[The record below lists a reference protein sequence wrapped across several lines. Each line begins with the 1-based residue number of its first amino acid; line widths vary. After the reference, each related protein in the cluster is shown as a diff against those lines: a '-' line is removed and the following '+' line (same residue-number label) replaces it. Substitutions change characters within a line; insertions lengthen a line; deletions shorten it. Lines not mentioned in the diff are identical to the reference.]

1 MFYLSWHLKCWI
13 SQQPFVLT
21 SNALLGRN
29 FKCSSND
36 LGLLCYD
43 STTDQCNGSKGL
55 LNSPPTFYS
64 ISAKEITQGLKYS
77 SLQEAQAKIHCKT
90 RTCNI

>member
-1 MFYLSWHLKCWI
+1 MLNKQTAFC
-13 SQQPFVLT
+13 P

-64 ISAKEITQGLKYS
+64 IPAKETTQGLKHS
-77 SLQEAQAKIHCKT
+77 SLQEAQAKIYCKT
-90 RTCNI
+90 QTCNI